1 MTELST
7 NSSLN
12 KLKGYGKHSIKSS
25 TIQTKYKSL
34 STFRSNQLKLSLL
47 NRLAITKY
55 ESNATYKLLRDIF
68 YQY

>member
-12 KLKGYGKHSIKSS
+12 KLKGYGKHSVKTS

-34 STFRSNQLKLSLL
+34 STFRSNQLKSF
-47 NRLAITKY
+47 LAK
-55 ESNATYKLLRDIF
+55 
-68 YQY
+68 